1 VELNPSSPNE
11 RLQLGKYE
19 VIKYL
24 AAGGM
29 AEVFLAKVT
38 GLLGFDKPVVIK
50 RILPHLANRQDFIG
64 MFLDE
69 ARIGMLLQHPNI
81 VQTYDVGV
89 ANRNYFIAME
99 YLHGETVRSIM
110 RTFQQG
116 DRKMPVEHA
125 VHIGSAVANALHY
138 AHERAENGQLLGI
151 VHRDVTPQ
159 NIMVTFDGTVKLLD
173 FGIAKAQNRF
183 GETRSGTLKGKLP
196 YMSPEQCR
204 GEELDRRS
212 DVFSLGIMLYE
223 LTLGRRL
230 FSGVS
235 DFQILKQIA
244 EGEITPPTQFDP
256 EYPPALEAI
265 VLHALQKSRADRYQT
280 AREMLIDLDA
290 FSRQERLHTSNL
302 ALSDFVGSVFKEK
315 VDAWKHA
322 AEVGHSLEDLIKALP
337 DQSPHDDSGVEHAIA
352 QTQGALPSMTPSGRD
367 EALPGPDIPVT
378 PPFSSLEFTQAG
390 AEESAPP
397 VTNRS
402 GVTVVLGGSA
412 ANESVSDSTASLAV
426 SNRRTSLAMTL
437 LGALGLVAIGG
448 GATFWLLKRN
458 TPVPAV
464 VNAPA
469 PAPAATSPPLPPV
482 ILPQPVMIPTPAP
495 PVEAAPPPASDGK
508 SASSKHGKSHPH
520 GKETPVVAHTKEP
533 APAPKVSGE
542 GTLVL
547 ATTPW
552 CNVTIDSASR
562 GTTPLTVTLP
572 AGPHTVVLTNAEFK
586 VKRSL
591 SISIAPNATLRKRLD
606 FDTP

>member
-1 VELNPSSPNE
+1 MELNPTPSSE

-29 AEVFLAKVT
+29 AEVFLARVT

-69 ARIGMLLQHPNI
+69 ARIGMSLQHPNI

-99 YLHGETVRSIM
+99 YLHGETVRELM
-110 RTFQQG
+110 RALHVGNT
-116 DRKMPVEHA
+116 RMPVEHA
-125 VHIGSAVANALHY
+125 VHIGCAVANALHY
-138 AHERAENGQLLGI
+138 AHERSENGQLLGI

-244 EGEITPPTQFDP
+244 EGEITPPSTLDP
-256 EYPPALEAI
+256 DYPPALEAI
-265 VLHALQKSRADRYQT
+265 VLRALRKPREERYQT
-280 AREMLIDLDA
+280 AREILVELDA
-290 FSRQERLHTSNL
+290 FARHERLHTSTMAL
-302 ALSDFVGSVFKEK
+302 ADFVGSVFKDK
-315 VDAWKHA
+315 VDAWKSA
-322 AEVGHSLEDLIKALP
+322 AEQGHSLEEHVRARP
-337 DQSPHDDSGVEHAIA
+337 EQPHDDDNLSLHYEVPKTQNAISPMA
-352 QTQGALPSMTPSGRD
+352 PLASAADDTP
-367 EALPGPDIPVT
+367 LPGPDIPVT
-378 PPFSSLEFTQAG
+378 PPFSLEFTRAG
-390 AEESAPP
+390 EDSSPRPIPAPA
-397 VTNRS
+397 TE
-402 GVTVVLGGSA
+402 VV
-412 ANESVSDSTASLAV
+412 
-426 SNRRTSLAMTL
+426 
-437 LGALGLVAIGG
+437 
-448 GATFWLLKRN
+448 
-458 TPVPAV
+458 
-464 VNAPA
+464 APA
-469 PAPAATSPPLPPV
+469 PAPRPSRTSPLLLALGAFAFIGLGVGLTVWVLRQDAPSPVVAIAPPSAPAVAELPVVAPPV
-482 ILPQPVMIPTPAP
+482 PQPVQLTPAP
-495 PVEAAPPPASDGK
+495 SPAPKPTANP
-508 SASSKHGKSHPH
+508 HGKPQAH
-520 GKETPVVAHTKEP
+520 GKETSGVHIKTI
-533 APAPKVSGE
+533 APAHAKVTGE

-552 CNVTIDSASR
+552 CNVFIDGLAR
-562 GTTPLTVTLP
+562 GTTPLTITLP
-572 AGPHTVVLTNAEFK
+572 AGQHTIGLTNPEFK
-586 VKRSL
+586 VKRVL
-591 SISIAPNATLRKRLD
+591 SVAIEPNATTRKRLD
-606 FDTP
+606 FDSP